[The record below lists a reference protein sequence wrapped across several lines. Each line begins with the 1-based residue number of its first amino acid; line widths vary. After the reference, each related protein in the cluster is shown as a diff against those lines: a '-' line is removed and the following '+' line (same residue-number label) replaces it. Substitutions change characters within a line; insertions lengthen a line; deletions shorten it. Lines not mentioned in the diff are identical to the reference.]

1 MPRQPPVSRRSPA
14 PRPPRRTRILKMRL
28 TEAEYAALVERAQ
41 TAGGHT
47 VAGYVRTVALGQPA
61 PVAAAVPAANVE
73 QYAKLGHAAANLNQ
87 VARHLNQGAIITD
100 RDLMPVLRQLYE
112 DLQQVR
118 RLLLGAE
125 TP

>member
-1 MPRQPPVSRRSPA
+1 MPQ
-14 PRPPRRTRILKMRL
+14 PRRRHRV
-28 TEAEYAALVERAQ
+28 EVHFNDQEYAALLARSRPAK
-41 TAGGHT
+41 AAT
-47 VAGYVRTVALGQPA
+47 VAGYVRAASLGQPV
-61 PVAAAVPAANVE
+61 PVAAAIPAANVE
-73 QYAKLGHAAANLNQ
+73 QYAKLGHATANLNQ

-125 TP
+125 VP